1 MDETH
6 IDVTNLEDV
15 PAAYDDDISELQAQ
29 LTRIRA
35 LQASSVFSDDSARI
49 DVLQSSPARSPLHL
63 ASLSSDPHESLRSPF
78 TDGSRP

>member
-1 MDETH
+1 MDATR

-35 LQASSVFSDDSARI
+35 LQASSGFSDDSART
-49 DVLQSSPARSPLHL
+49 DVLQSSPAR
-63 ASLSSDPHESLRSPF
+63 
-78 TDGSRP
+78 

>member
-1 MDETH
+1 MDETR

-35 LQASSVFSDDSARI
+35 LQASAVFSEDSART
-49 DVLQSSPARSPLHL
+49 DVLQSSPYYYR
-63 ASLSSDPHESLRSPF
+63 
-78 TDGSRP
+78 